1 MRWQGSYKAVGIEGL
16 EASYDAVVVGAG
28 PAGIM
33 AAMESARSCDRVL
46 LVEASRLPREK
57 SCGGMLNA
65 YSLRALEAFGKI
77 PEEMILDPRWVSFR
91 YCHLDRGVQKETE
104 VRFLNVDRALFDE
117 WLLSL
122 LPSNVEVAAGVRLAD
137 VDQTALAVRA
147 RLAGRAA
154 DGE

>member
-16 EASYDAVVVGAG
+16 EASCDAVVVGAG

-77 PEEMILDPRWVSFR
+77 PEEMILDPRWVSFA
-91 YCHLDRGVQKETE
+91 T
-104 VRFLNVDRALFDE
+104 AT
-117 WLLSL
+117 SI
-122 LPSNVEVAAGVRLAD
+122 AACR
-137 VDQTALAVRA
+137 R
-147 RLAGRAA
+147 R
-154 DGE
+154 

>member
-16 EASYDAVVVGAG
+16 EASCDAVVVGAG

-77 PEEMILDPRWVSFR
+77 PEEMILDPRWVSFATATSIAACR
-91 YCHLDRGVQKETE
+91 RRRRSGSSTSTV
-104 VRFLNVDRALFDE
+104 
-117 WLLSL
+117 
-122 LPSNVEVAAGVRLAD
+122 PSSMSGC
-137 VDQTALAVRA
+137 
-147 RLAGRAA
+147 
-154 DGE
+154 